1 MSRYIDA
8 DAVMEELQMHADSLD
23 EEVENARKN
32 SKNYNNDFL
41 ETVSGMADGVRDAM
55 AVVYEAPTIDIVR
68 CQDCKYWVYHFN
80 GCSRNPCTEPWYAT
94 DFCNYGEREGE

>member
-8 DAVMEELQMHADSLD
+8 DEVLEQIRKKLGIKSLD
-23 EEVENARKN
+23 
-32 SKNYNNDFL
+32 YLL
-41 ETVSGMADGVRDAM
+41 EAERQIVDAIQS
-55 AVVYEAPTIDIVR
+55 APSINIVR